1 MAIFK
6 LVGCWEYQSCEHDS
20 SYNRTPWRMMAR
32 IKELA
37 EDKAGYGGSKDI
49 YQSEIYD
56 LAPWD
61 YNKPEWQDFM
71 DYLKKNV

>member
-1 MAIFK
+1 
-6 LVGCWEYQSCEHDS
+6 
-20 SYNRTPWRMMAR
+20 MMAR

-61 YNKPEWQDFM
+61 YNSAEWQDFM